1 MKSGTYRL
9 FAIISTILFVLAS
22 AKVAYD
28 FYFLSYTIV
37 AKLEIAEIGQ
47 RKTLSNLI
55 VTTAIFFGVAFLI
68 GVLAILLA
76 NIASSTRY
84 AEAKLE
90 IDTLMSEKDDANTSS
105 DQQSQKVTMGL
116 SALGEVNK
124 VLNEYAGEERLEK
137 ILALI
142 CNNLEACQGAVYL
155 LKKEGRK
162 NYYVFQTGY
171 AYYMAESQVLQYEMG
186 EGLVGQVAKDRNAI
200 LIKSVPE
207 GYMQV
212 ISGLG
217 QASPKSL
224 LIVPILSKNEQEV
237 IGIFEIASFASFTEL
252 QKSYVQQVSTLLTE
266 KIEESLVQVV
276 S

>member
-1 MKSGTYRL
+1 MKSGTYRI

-28 FYFLSYTIV
+28 FYALSDVIV
-37 AKLEIAEIGQ
+37 AELEIVEIGQ
-47 RKTLSNLI
+47 KRMLSNLI
-55 VTTAIFFGVAFLI
+55 LRSAIFFGVVFLV
-68 GVLAILLA
+68 GFLAILLA

-90 IDTLMSEKDDANTSS
+90 IDTLINEKEESNTE
-105 DQQSQKVTMGL
+105 QQGYKTSMGL

-124 VLNEYAGEERLEK
+124 MLNEYVGEERLER

-142 CNNLEACQGAVYL
+142 CNNLEACQGAIYL

-162 NYYVFQTGY
+162 HYYVFQTGY

-186 EGLVGQVAKDRNAI
+186 EGLVGQVGKDKSSI
-200 LIKSVPE
+200 LLKVVPE

-224 LIVPILSKNEQEV
+224 LIVPILSKDEQEV
-237 IGIFEIASFASFTEL
+237 VGIFEIASFTTFTEL
-252 QKSYVQQVSTLLTE
+252 QKNYVQQISKLLTE
-266 KIEESLVQVV
+266 KMEESLVQVV
-276 S
+276 

>member
-1 MKSGTYRL
+1 MKSGTYRI

-28 FYFLSYTIV
+28 FYTLSDVIV
-37 AKLEIAEIGQ
+37 EKLEIVEIGQ
-47 RKTLSNLI
+47 KRVLSNLI
-55 VTTAIFFGVAFLI
+55 LNSAIFFVVVFLV
-68 GVLAILLA
+68 GFLAILLA

-90 IDTLMSEKDDANTSS
+90 IDTLMSEKEESNTE
-105 DQQSQKVTMGL
+105 QKAQKTGIGL

-124 VLNEYAGEERLEK
+124 ILNEYTSEERLERL
-137 ILALI
+137 LALI

-162 NYYVFQTGY
+162 SYYIFQTGY
-171 AYYMAESQVLQYEMG
+171 AYYIPESQVLQYEMG
-186 EGLVGQVAKDRNAI
+186 EGLVGQVGKDKNAI
-200 LIKSVPE
+200 LLKSVPE

-224 LIVPILSKNEQEV
+224 LIVPVFSKDQQEV
-237 IGIFEIASFASFTEL
+237 VAIFEIASFSTFTEL
-252 QKSYVQQVSTLLTE
+252 QKSYVQQVAVLLNE
-266 KIEESLVQVV
+266 KIEEDILQTINQ
-276 S
+276 

>member
-28 FYFLSYTIV
+28 FYFLSDTIV

-55 VTTAIFFGVAFLI
+55 FTTAIFFGLAFLI
-68 GVLAILLA
+68 GFLAILLA

-90 IDTLMSEKDDANTSS
+90 IDTLISEKEEGNLKAE
-105 DQQSQKVTMGL
+105 QQSQKVTMGL

-124 VLNEYAGEERLEK
+124 VLNEYTGEERLEK

-171 AYYMAESQVLQYEMG
+171 AYYMAESRVLQYEMG

-224 LIVPILSKNEQEV
+224 LIVPILSRNEQEV
-237 IGIFEIASFASFTEL
+237 VGIFEIASFTAFTEL
-252 QKSYVQQVSTLLTE
+252 QKSYVQQVSALLTE
-266 KIEESLVQVV
+266 KIEENLVQVV
-276 S
+276 

>member
-1 MKSGTYRL
+1 MKSGTYKI
-9 FAIISTILFVLAS
+9 FAAISTILFVLAS

-28 FYFLSYTIV
+28 FYSLSDVI
-37 AKLEIAEIGQ
+37 AMKLEIAEIGQ
-47 RKTLSNLI
+47 KKTLSNTI
-55 VTTAIFFGVAFLI
+55 FTTAIFFGLAFLV
-68 GVLAILLA
+68 GFLAILLA
-76 NIASSTRY
+76 NIASTTRY

-90 IDTLMSEKDDANTSS
+90 IDTLISEKEDSKTE
-105 DQQSQKVTMGL
+105 QQAQKSTMGL

-124 VLNEYAGEERLEK
+124 VLNDYTGEERLERV
-137 ILALI
+137 LALI
-142 CNNLEACQGAVYL
+142 CNSLDACQGAVYL

-162 NYYVFQTGY
+162 SYYVFQTGY

-200 LIKSVPE
+200 LIKAVPE

-224 LIVPILSKNEQEV
+224 LIVPILSKDEQEV
-237 IGIFEIASFASFTEL
+237 VGIFEIASFTTFTEL
-252 QKSYVQQVSTLLTE
+252 QKSYVQQVSALLTE
-266 KIEESLVQVV
+266 KIEESFVQVI
-276 S
+276 